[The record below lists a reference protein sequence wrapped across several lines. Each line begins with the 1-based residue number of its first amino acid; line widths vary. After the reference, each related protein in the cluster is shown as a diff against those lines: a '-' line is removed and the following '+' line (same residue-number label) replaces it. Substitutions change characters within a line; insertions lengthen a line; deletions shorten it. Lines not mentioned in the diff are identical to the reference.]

1 MFLLLHYIQ
10 KIYIY
15 IVLKIYSYRIEKKE
29 EKLQDLHNDIKYE
42 TENYRSLLYRAKW
55 WYEELE
61 HVRNEK
67 DFAKHFDFKNIKLNK
82 PKR

>member
-10 KIYIY
+10 KLYIY

-61 HVRNEK
+61 NVKSEK
-67 DFAKHFDFKNIKLNK
+67 DFAQHLDIKDIKTNKH
-82 PKR
+82 KR

>member
-10 KIYIY
+10 KLYIY

-61 HVRNEK
+61 NVRSEK
-67 DFAKHFDFKNIKLNK
+67 DFAKHCGFKDIKIHK
-82 PKR
+82 HKR